1 MSDYTPRH
9 MKDTAPIIGADLT
22 PRRLAWLTPQVR
34 SYLYGIILAVITLLG
49 GYGLITD
56 SMLPLWISL
65 ASAILGT
72 TTALLHRPTNE

>member
-1 MSDYTPRH
+1 MSDYKPRH
-9 MKDTAPIIGADLT
+9 MKDTPPMIGADLT